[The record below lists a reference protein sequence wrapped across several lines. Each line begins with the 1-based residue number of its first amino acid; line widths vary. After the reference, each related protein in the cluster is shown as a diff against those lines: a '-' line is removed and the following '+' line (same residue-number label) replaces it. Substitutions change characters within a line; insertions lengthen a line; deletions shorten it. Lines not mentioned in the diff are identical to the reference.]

1 MSTTTRT
8 IEHLGNTFTVTV
20 DDRLA
25 TPRGPGATISYHG
38 EVHPDDFPHAAIDA
52 AVCEMTGERV
62 GFFASDG
69 QVDVGGRTVETW
81 RFVRL

>member
-8 IEHLGNTFTVTV
+8 IEHFGTTFTVTV
-20 DDRLA
+20 DGRLA
-25 TPRGPGATISYHG
+25 TPRGPGATISYPG
-38 EVHPDDFPHAAIDA
+38 EVHHDDFPSAAIDA